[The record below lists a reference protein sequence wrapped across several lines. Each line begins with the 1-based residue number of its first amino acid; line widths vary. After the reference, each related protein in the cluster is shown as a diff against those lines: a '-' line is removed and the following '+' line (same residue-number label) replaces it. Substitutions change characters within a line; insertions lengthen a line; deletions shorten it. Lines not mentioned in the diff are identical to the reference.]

1 MQYTCMQ
8 YLCQTSQIASIQI
21 CIYPSSIQR
30 SPSLHSAKKVY
41 LQNKGFFVA
50 QTWSDVA
57 SLSISQRAVTWMLSL
72 DSSVNRCS
80 LCTFCCFQSTG
91 ALFVRPFSVNKT
103 RCFLCTCAIVFLS
116 QQERLRKAGSKLDTS
131 LFLVFVL
138 FRCIY
143 DSDRSMWQLRKLT
156 LSYSWYLQHKIL
168 YLSCISEKP
177 EPRWLSR
184 GF

>member
-1 MQYTCMQ
+1 MKYS
-8 YLCQTSQIASIQI
+8 CQTSQIASIQI

-50 QTWSDVA
+50 QMWSDVA

-72 DSSVNRCS
+72 DCSVNRCS

-91 ALFVRPFSVNKT
+91 AFFVRPFSVNKN
-103 RCFLCTCAIVFLS
+103 RCFLCICVIVFLS
-116 QQERLRKAGSKLDTS
+116 QQERLSKAGSKLDTF

-138 FRCIY
+138 F
-143 DSDRSMWQLRKLT
+143 
-156 LSYSWYLQHKIL
+156 
-168 YLSCISEKP
+168 SCISEKP